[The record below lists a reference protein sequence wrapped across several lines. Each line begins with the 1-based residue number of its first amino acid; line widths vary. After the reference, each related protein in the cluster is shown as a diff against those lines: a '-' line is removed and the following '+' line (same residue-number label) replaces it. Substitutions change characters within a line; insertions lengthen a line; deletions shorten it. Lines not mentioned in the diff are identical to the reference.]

1 MNTTIKKRGGTVL
14 QGVEFL
20 EPHSIKGKGVGP
32 EAVICIDLANWL
44 RIETLAGRLRA
55 VWFHVPNEGRRSWR
69 QGRIM
74 RCMGLVPGAP
84 DYVFLG
90 KTDTLA
96 IEVKTKSGKLS
107 ENQKVFREW
116 CETLAIKYVVCRSVE
131 ECQEIIKKTA
141 GLWESGRVDE

>member
-1 MNTTIKKRGGTVL
+1 VL

-20 EPHSIKGKGVGP
+20 EPHAIKGKGVGP

-74 RCMGLVPGAP
+74 RCMGLIPGAP

-96 IEVKTKSGKLS
+96 IEVKTKTGTLS
-107 ENQKVFREW
+107 ENQKVFKTW
-116 CETLAIKYVVCRSVE
+116 CSTIGIDYVVCRSVE
-131 ECQEIIKKTA
+131 ECQETIKKTS
-141 GLWESGRVDE
+141 GLWRRRGIKGGE

>member
-1 MNTTIKKRGGTVL
+1 
-14 QGVEFL
+14 
-20 EPHSIKGKGVGP
+20 
-32 EAVICIDLANWL
+32 
-44 RIETLAGRLRA
+44 
-55 VWFHVPNEGRRSWR
+55 
-69 QGRIM
+69 M

-84 DYVFLG
+84 DYVFLS
-90 KTDTLA
+90 KTGTLA